1 MIYAK
6 YTLERS
12 IFTTTQHF
20 TNAMAMLVQYRYN
33 YCTLGIRNIG
43 IFSQIVGTTTSVLR
57 VKRVE
62 VMRFEEIS
70 KEYF

>member
-1 MIYAK
+1 
-6 YTLERS
+6 
-12 IFTTTQHF
+12 
-20 TNAMAMLVQYRYN
+20 MLVQYRYN